1 MEFLLHVVVTA
12 GLLLL
17 VAHWVKGF
25 EIQSGKIALWSA
37 LVLGLVN
44 GLVRPVLFFLTL
56 GLFLIVINAA
66 MLKLA
71 AGIVKGFNIRG
82 LRSGPTWQRTVELV
96 EPGGV
101 GGVWQRAV
109 GRQNTEYPISNFNG
123 RYWILDIPYIDCP
136 RAFRPGFFSNLF
148 GGR

>member
-56 GLFLIVINAA
+56 PLTILTLGLFLIVINAA

-71 AGIVKGFNIRG
+71 AAIVKGFDIRG
-82 LRSGPTWQRTVELV
+82 LRPALLGSVLLSLLNL
-96 EPGGV
+96 GV
-101 GGVWQRAV
+101 SAV
-109 GRQNTEYPISNFNG
+109 FGIGR
-123 RYWILDIPYIDCP
+123 
-136 RAFRPGFFSNLF
+136 
-148 GGR
+148 

>member
-1 MEFLLHVVVTA
+1 MEFLLHVVITA

-37 LVLGLVN
+37 LVLGLAN
-44 GLVRPVLFFLTL
+44 GLVRPVLVFFTLPFTILTL

-71 AGIVKGFNIRG
+71 AAIVKGF
-82 LRSGPTWQRTVELV
+82 
-96 EPGGV
+96 
-101 GGVWQRAV
+101 
-109 GRQNTEYPISNFNG
+109 
-123 RYWILDIPYIDCP
+123 DIKG
-136 RAFRPGFFSNLF
+136 FRPALLGSVLLSLLNLAVSAVF
-148 GGR
+148 GLGR

>member
-101 GGVWQRAV
+101 GGVW
-109 GRQNTEYPISNFNG
+109 
-123 RYWILDIPYIDCP
+123 D
-136 RAFRPGFFSNLF
+136 
-148 GGR
+148 

>member
-56 GLFLIVINAA
+56 PL
-66 MLKLA
+66 
-71 AGIVKGFNIRG
+71 
-82 LRSGPTWQRTVELV
+82 T
-96 EPGGV
+96 
-101 GGVWQRAV
+101 
-109 GRQNTEYPISNFNG
+109 
-123 RYWILDIPYIDCP
+123 IL
-136 RAFRPGFFSNLF
+136 
-148 GGR
+148 